1 MKILTGQRGSGTT
14 TAMLLE
20 AGHFENSLV
29 VVCANTVSYYIQHA
43 LVNGLDTSDITFI
56 SWKDFVSGHYDQN
69 KHWRVFIDNV
79 DLGIKGLAYN
89 SHIETITFSLE
100 QMWNSER
107 GNL

>member
-20 AGHFENSLV
+20 ASVFENSLV
-29 VVCANTVSYYIQHA
+29 VVCSGRVEYYIKHA
-43 LVNGLDTSDITFI
+43 TINNLNVNNITFI
-56 SWKDFVSGHYDQN
+56 SWSDFIKGNYDQN

-100 QMWNSER
+100 QMWNDER
-107 GNL
+107 E

>member
-20 AGHFENSLV
+20 ASHFENSLV

-43 LVNGLDTSDITFI
+43 LVNELDTSGITFI
-56 SWKDFVSGHYDQN
+56 SWKDFVSGRYDRN
-69 KHWRVFIDNV
+69 KHWRIFIDNV
-79 DLGIKGLAYN
+79 DVGIKNMTKG
-89 SHIETITFSLE
+89 SHIETMTIGME

-107 GNL
+107 GSL